1 MAKKMK
7 GKIYKITNH
16 INQKIYIGCTISSLK
31 KRFEEH
37 LYRCMKTDIATK
49 LYNSMRKYGIEN
61 FEIELIDECDL
72 ECIYETEK
80 KYIEQYDSYNKGLN
94 STLGG
99 EGCLGYTHSPEIRK
113 KISENTKNGN
123 SHKGKTYEELY
134 GDNAKEEKE
143 KRSSSVK
150 NVWKNMTSEEKE
162 KRTKKARESLQKKSH
177 HGIEVI
183 KEIKQKLKDG
193 FKVKELKKLYPQV
206 GENYLYD
213 IKNGNRWSNIN

>member
-1 MAKKMK
+1 MK

-16 INQKIYIGCTISSLK
+16 INQKIYIGRTISSLK

-143 KRSSSVK
+143 KR
-150 NVWKNMTSEEKE
+150 
-162 KRTKKARESLQKKSH
+162 TKKARESLQKKSH